1 MTPQSDSRRG
11 EREGSEAAQT
21 EQRRAAARG
30 RKGGHDPS
38 CHPDSV
44 AIETG
49 PPLGFSNTVRRAERQ
64 QELPATGQGC
74 GERQRALP
82 RERCALRARGW
93 GRRVPGSVQGR
104 GPSSGH
110 TGPPTGLSLA
120 RRAHLPKMAGH
131 GCRWAGGWGTPGV
144 GAGGPL
150 VGAGGPLWGW
160 GTLSLSAPQSRGLR
174 LPLEHGEV
182 ALSIWKQGH
191 DKAFTN
197 ETTESKGTTP
207 RKRPAR
213 HPVGLQAAKAANR
226 RVPAIRCSGKG
237 RLRGQE
243 TTVAGQGA
251 GSSLS

>member
-1 MTPQSDSRRG
+1 MTAAEGPREASARG
-11 EREGSEAAQT
+11 ARAAQT
-21 EQRRAAARG
+21 SRDTGE
-30 RKGGHDPS
+30 GGHRPS

-74 GERQRALP
+74 GERRRALP

-93 GRRVPGSVQGR
+93 GRRVPGSARGR

-120 RRAHLPKMAGH
+120 RRAHLPKTAGR
-131 GCRWAGGWGTPGV
+131 GCRWAGGWGTLGM
-144 GAGGPL
+144 GAGGSL
-150 VGAGGPLWGW
+150 GVW
-160 GTLSLSAPQSRGLR
+160 GTLSLSAPQSGGLR

-182 ALSIWKQGH
+182 APSIWKQGH

-197 ETTESKGTTP
+197 ETTESKGKTP
-207 RKRPAR
+207 RKRHAR
-213 HPVGLQAAKAANR
+213 HPVRLQAAKAADCW
-226 RVPAIRCSGKG
+226 VPAI
-237 RLRGQE
+237 
-243 TTVAGQGA
+243 
-251 GSSLS
+251 

>member
-150 VGAGGPLWGW
+150 WGW

-243 TTVAGQGA
+243 TAVAGQGA